1 MVARVRLIGSR
12 AVRAVVAMAALAAAC
27 KSKPP
32 PSDSAPPPPPP
43 DHLATNE
50 VVEGKEKAF
59 ALPLPFHA
67 QVTGRFKDAI
77 TVRSALKPEE
87 LANFVR
93 SRVKEGNV
101 IAGGA
106 STTFENVIVP
116 AEPARRL
123 SIEVRRTRLTGDARS
138 EMTVRDVTPLPVEP
152 GLSEEER
159 WRKAGFTPQGKPI
172 DPAQTQ

>member
-1 MVARVRLIGSR
+1 M
-12 AVRAVVAMAALAAAC
+12 LAASACVVLLALAC

-32 PSDSAPPPPPP
+32 PDDGPPPPPP
-43 DHLATNE
+43 DRLAPNE

-59 ALPLPFHA
+59 ALPLPYHA
-67 QVTGRFKDAI
+67 QVTARFKDGI
-77 TVRSALKPEE
+77 TVKSPLRSEE

-93 SRVKEGNV
+93 ARVKEGNV

-116 AEPARRL
+116 AEPTRRL
-123 SIEVRRTRLTGDARS
+123 TIEVRRTRMIDEVRS
-138 EMTVRDVTPLPVEP
+138 EMTIRDVTPLPVEP

-159 WRKAGFTPQGKPI
+159 WKRAGFTKDGKPL
-172 DPAQTQ
+172 DKSQME

>member
-1 MVARVRLIGSR
+1 MNGVA
-12 AVRAVVAMAALAAAC
+12 AVVATAALAVAC

-32 PSDSAPPPPPP
+32 PPEPPPPPAP
-43 DHLATNE
+43 ADHLATNE

-59 ALPLPFHA
+59 ALPLPYHA
-67 QVTGRFKDAI
+67 QVTARFSDAI
-77 TVRSALKPEE
+77 TVRSPLKPEE

-138 EMTVRDVTPLPVEP
+138 EMTIRDVTPPPFEP

-159 WRKAGFTPQGKPI
+159 WKKAGFDPHGKPI
-172 DPAQTQ
+172 DPRQMQ

>member
-1 MVARVRLIGSR
+1 MVARVRLT
-12 AVRAVVAMAALAAAC
+12 VVAAALAVASGC

-32 PSDSAPPPPPP
+32 PSDPAPPSAPA

-59 ALPLPFHA
+59 SLPLPFHA
-67 QVTGRFKDAI
+67 QVTAKFKDAI
-77 TVRSALKPEE
+77 TVRSPLKPEE

-93 SRVKEGNV
+93 ARVKEGNV
-101 IAGGA
+101 IPGGA

-116 AEPARRL
+116 AEPTRRL

-138 EMTVRDVTPLPVEP
+138 EMTVRDVTPPPVEP
-152 GLSEEER
+152 GLSVEDR
-159 WRKAGFTPQGKPI
+159 WKKAGFTPEGKPI
-172 DPAQTQ
+172 DPSQMQ

>member
-1 MVARVRLIGSR
+1 MVARVRLRGIG
-12 AVRAVVAMAALAAAC
+12 AVVAALALALAG

-32 PSDSAPPPPPP
+32 PPAPAPAAPPA
-43 DHLATNE
+43 HHRATNE

-67 QVTGRFKDAI
+67 QVTGRFRDAI

-138 EMTVRDVTPLPVEP
+138 EMTIRDVTPPPVEP

-159 WRKAGFTPQGKPI
+159 WKKAGFAPDGKPI
-172 DPAQTQ
+172 DPGQQQ

>member
-1 MVARVRLIGSR
+1 MG
-12 AVRAVVAMAALAAAC
+12 VRAVLATAALAAAC
-27 KSKPP
+27 KGKPP
-32 PSDSAPPPPPP
+32 PPEPSPPPPPA

-59 ALPLPFHA
+59 ALPLPYHA
-67 QVTGRFKDAI
+67 SVTGRFRDAI
-77 TVRSALKPEE
+77 TVRSPLKPEE

-101 IAGGA
+101 VAGGA

-138 EMTVRDVTPLPVEP
+138 EMTVRDVTPPPVEP

-159 WRKAGFTPQGKPI
+159 WRKAGFSKEGKPI
-172 DPAQTQ
+172 DPGQIQ

>member
-1 MVARVRLIGSR
+1 MVARVRLTGIG
-12 AVRAVVAMAALAAAC
+12 AAFGVAALVLAC

-32 PSDSAPPPPPP
+32 PADEPPPSAPPP
-43 DHLATNE
+43 DRLATNE

-59 ALPLPFHA
+59 GLPLPYHA
-67 QVTGRFKDAI
+67 QVTGRFRDSVQ
-77 TVRSALKPEE
+77 VRSALKPEE

-93 SRVKEGNV
+93 TRVKEGNV

-138 EMTVRDVTPLPVEP
+138 EMTVRDVTPPPVEP

-159 WRKAGFTPQGKPI
+159 WKKAGFTKDGKPI
-172 DPAQTQ
+172 DPSQIQ

>member
-1 MVARVRLIGSR
+1 MVARVRLTGIRLAR
-12 AVRAVVAMAALAAAC
+12 ALLATAALAAAC

-32 PSDSAPPPPPP
+32 PSDPPPPAPPP

-50 VVEGKEKAF
+50 VVEGKDKAF
-59 ALPLPFHA
+59 ALPLPYHA
-67 QVTGRFKDAI
+67 QVTGRFRDSVHI
-77 TVRSALKPEE
+77 RSPLKPEE

-93 SRVKEGNV
+93 TRVKEGNV

-106 STTFENVIVP
+106 STTFENVVVP

-138 EMTVRDVTPLPVEP
+138 EMTVRDVTPPPVEP

-159 WRKAGFTPQGKPI
+159 WRKAGFSPDGKPI
-172 DPAQTQ
+172 DPSQTQ